1 MNPQPDPL
9 HEIDGEVHVFPRYLA
24 GLPGHA
30 YPSFDPVAHWPHH
43 HLDGP
48 FQHVVTSPDH
58 RIRIGWA
65 GDNYDTWVISAAS
78 DPISMPR
85 WTARINQNTPPE
97 IVEGL
102 TRALAQD
109 WTEDS
114 DTFLTS
120 PSPFWNS
127 GVQPLLDAGWESHP
141 VKAGVLEIVA
151 PDGLAGASIDVVE
164 VDPAAETVTLWAG
177 PPGWGTRAE
186 AIFTART
193 PKHLIAATAA
203 ALADPTPV
211 LREKHSLH
219 PKLAELAQLT
229 PLPRPRPAGPT
240 PRDLRRA
247 AAARRPTT
255 APVRSVP
262 RWTTSTPTPPAHAGP
277 RPGLRR

>member
-1 MNPQPDPL
+1 MSPDTDL
-9 HEIDGEVHVFPRYLA
+9 WSGGDVRVFPRYLA

-30 YPSFDPVAHWPHH
+30 HPSFTPVAHWPHH
-43 HLDGP
+43 HLDTGP
-48 FQHVVTSPDH
+48 FQLVVTSPDH

-65 GDNYDTWVISAAS
+65 GDDYDTWVISAAS
-78 DPISMPR
+78 DPVSMPR

-114 DTFLTS
+114 DTFLAS
-120 PSPFWNS
+120 PSPSWS
-127 GVQPLLDAGWESHP
+127 DGVRPLLDAGWERRP

-164 VDPAAETVTLWAG
+164 ANPDAETVTLWAG

-186 AIFTART
+186 AVFTART

-203 ALADPTPV
+203 ALADPTSV
-211 LREKHSLH
+211 LREKRSL
-219 PKLAELAQLT
+219 PPELAALAQLT
-229 PLPRPRPAGPT
+229 PVPESRPAGPT
-240 PRDLRRA
+240 PRDVRRA